1 MVEPQ
6 DRHPAHIS
14 DAGTADLRHE
24 TLRRGQAAASDRG
37 EREWQ
42 MHAASEDVSVDE
54 GREVVSGDE
63 LAALD
68 AYWRAANFLGA
79 AQIYLRDNVLVEEP
93 LRPEHIKPRLLGHW
107 GTVPGVNFICTHLD
121 RLIRAHDADILL
133 VTGPGHGAP
142 ANLANLFLDGSLGEF
157 YPELR
162 RDRGGLGRLVRGFS
176 WPGGF
181 PSHLTPGTPGTIHE
195 GGELGYALATA
206 FGAALDNPGL
216 IVACIVGDGEAETGP
231 TAAAWHGTK
240 YLDPARD
247 GAVLPIL
254 HLNGYKISS
263 ATVFGTMS
271 DEGLTALFGGYG
283 YDIDVIDVG
292 RAAGHDAAHRE
303 MARAVDRA
311 YHRLLRIQE

>member
-1 MVEPQ
+1 M
-6 DRHPAHIS
+6 S
-14 DAGTADLRHE
+14 TATGPGPGIAERDPLSADDL
-24 TLRRGQAAASDRG
+24 AS
-37 EREWQ
+37 
-42 MHAASEDVSVDE
+42 
-54 GREVVSGDE
+54 
-63 LAALD
+63 LD
-68 AYWRAANFLGA
+68 AHWRAANFLGA
-79 AQIYLRDNVLVEEP
+79 AQIYLRDNVLLEEP

-107 GTVPGVNFICTHLD
+107 GTLPGINFLYAHLN
-121 RLIRAHDADILL
+121 RLIRARGAGVLL

-142 ANLANLFLDGSLGEF
+142 ANLANLFLEGSLGEF
-157 YPELR
+157 YPELK
-162 RDRGGLGRLVRGFS
+162 RDRAGLERLVRGFS

-231 TAAAWHGTK
+231 TATAWHGTK

-263 ATVFGTMS
+263 ATIFGAMT
-271 DEGLTALFGGYG
+271 DEDVAGLFHGYG
-283 YDIDVIDVG
+283 YDLAVIDVG
-292 RAAGHDAAHRE
+292 HSADHDEAHRQ
-303 MARAVDRA
+303 MMG
-311 YHRLLRIQE
+311 